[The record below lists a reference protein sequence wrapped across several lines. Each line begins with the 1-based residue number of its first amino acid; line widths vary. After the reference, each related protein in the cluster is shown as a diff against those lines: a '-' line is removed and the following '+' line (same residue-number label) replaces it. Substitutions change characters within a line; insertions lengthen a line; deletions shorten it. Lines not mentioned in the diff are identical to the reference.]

1 MPMQAKQD
9 VETVTPD
16 GEPVMR
22 LIDGVKIR
30 YATTQIDGRG
40 TLCEILRP
48 DWGFH
53 PAPFTYVY
61 QFSIRPGMC
70 KGWHQHHQHD
80 DRIFLSQGTVKVI
93 LYDPR
98 PNSPTFGVVNEIC
111 RSDTHRSIMIIPQF
125 VWHAHQNIGDKD
137 ALFISMPTRL
147 YDHKSPDVFRLP
159 LDNDVIPYKMEQRKG
174 W

>member
-1 MPMQAKQD
+1 MAMKPRQD
-9 VETVTPD
+9 VETVAFD
-16 GEPVMR
+16 GQPVQR
-22 LIDGVKIR
+22 LIEGVKIR
-30 YATTQIDGRG
+30 YATTQIDDRG

-53 PAPFTYVY
+53 PEPFTYVY
-61 QFSIRPGMC
+61 QFSIRPGKV

-80 DRIFLSQGTVKVI
+80 DRIFLSQGTVKVV

-98 PNSPTFGVVNEIC
+98 PGSPTFGMVNEIC
-111 RSDTHRSIMIIPQF
+111 RSELHRSIMIIPQF
-125 VWHAHQNIGDKD
+125 VWHAHHNIGSTD

-147 YDHKSPDVFRLP
+147 YEHKSPDVFRLP
-159 LDNDVIPYKMEQRKG
+159 LDNDVIPYKFEDKLG

>member
-1 MPMQAKQD
+1 MQPRQD
-9 VETVTPD
+9 RMTVTKE
-16 GEPVMR
+16 GQPVTQ
-22 LIDGVKIR
+22 LIDGVVIR
-30 YATTQIDGRG
+30 PATTQIDGRG

-53 PAPFTYVY
+53 PAPFSYVY
-61 QFSIRPGMC
+61 QFTIRPGMC

-80 DRIFLSQGTVKVI
+80 DRIFLSQGTVKVV

-98 PNSPTFGVVNEIC
+98 RESPTYGMINEI
-111 RSDTHRSIMIIPQF
+111 HRSELRRDIMVIPQF
-125 VWHAHQNIGDKD
+125 VWHAHQNIGNTD

-147 YDHKSPDVFRLP
+147 YDHASPDVFRLP
-159 LDNDVIPYKMEQRKG
+159 LENDVIPYKFEQKMG